1 MSTIF
6 RDAAARA
13 VIDAAYDRFR
23 ARVPGTTSRTVGTR
37 LGDTHMLVA
46 GPEEGPPLV
55 MLHGALASA
64 AHLLGEAG
72 PLLDRF
78 RIYAIDVL
86 GQSVKGADVR
96 PDLDGPAYG
105 EWLVDVLDALA
116 LPRAH
121 VYGVSWGGFVARKLT
136 EHAPDR
142 IDRLVLMVPAG
153 FVSGSVWKGMTELGI
168 PMALY
173 RAFPNEARLHRVA
186 KAMFSTMDDVWVPYF
201 GEALRSYNLDMRV
214 PPLAKPESLA
224 KWKRPTLVFGASDDV
239 SFPGQALLDR
249 AKTLIPQ
256 AEVELLECRHSP
268 PTDDAFRARLGQ
280 RITRFLLA
288 DGAAPAR
295 AKA

>member
-13 VIDAAYDRFR
+13 AIDAAYDRFR
-23 ARVPGTTSRTVGTR
+23 ARVPGTTSRTVKTR
-37 LGDTHMLVA
+37 LGDTHVLIG
-46 GPEEGPPLV
+46 GPADGPPLV

-78 RIYAIDVL
+78 RIYAVDVL

-105 EWLVDVLDALA
+105 EWLVDVLDALS

-121 VYGVSWGGFVARKLT
+121 VYGVSWGGFVARKLA

-153 FVSGSVWKGMTELGI
+153 FVSGSVWKGMTQLGI

-173 RAFPNEARLHRVA
+173 RAFPSEARLRRVA
-186 KAMFSTMDDVWVPYF
+186 QAMFSTMDDVWVPYF
-201 GEALRSYNLDMRV
+201 GEALLHYKLDMRI
-214 PPLAKPESLA
+214 PPLATPESLA
-224 KWKRPTLVFGASDDV
+224 GWKRPTLVFGASSDV
-239 SFPGQALLDR
+239 SFPGQALIDR
-249 AKTLIPQ
+249 AKALIPH
-256 AEVELLECRHSP
+256 AEVELLDCRHSP
-268 PTDDAFRARLGQ
+268 PTDDAFRAQLGD
-280 RITRFLLA
+280 RVSRFLLA
-288 DGAAPAR
+288 GEAAPAR
-295 AKA
+295 ARA